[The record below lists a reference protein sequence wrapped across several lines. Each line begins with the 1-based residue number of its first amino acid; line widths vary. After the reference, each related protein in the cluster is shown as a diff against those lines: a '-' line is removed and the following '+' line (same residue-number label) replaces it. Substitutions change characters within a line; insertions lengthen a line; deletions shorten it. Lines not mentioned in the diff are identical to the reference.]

1 MTGLANY
8 KEFANSGAP
17 VAIAIE
23 KTPFAWLSQAIIL
36 AILVGYTSV
45 ILIDLM
51 AQSRM
56 FYSISRDGLL
66 PKMFSDLHP
75 RYKTPYKS
83 NIVLCS
89 FIALFAAFVPITVV
103 GEMTSIGTLLAFLMV
118 CVGIMILRKT
128 DPAAERPFR
137 VPLVPLI
144 PVLGILTCLG
154 MMVFMPW
161 ETWVR
166 LFVWLAIGMVIYF
179 SYGKKNSVLRKALH
193 K

>member
-1 MTGLANY
+1 
-8 KEFANSGAP
+8 
-17 VAIAIE
+17 
-23 KTPFAWLSQAIIL
+23 
-36 AILVGYTSV
+36 
-45 ILIDLM
+45 
-51 AQSRM
+51 
-56 FYSISRDGLL
+56 
-66 PKMFSDLHP
+66 
-75 RYKTPYKS
+75 
-83 NIVLCS
+83 
-89 FIALFAAFVPITVV
+89 
-103 GEMTSIGTLLAFLMV
+103 
-118 CVGIMILRKT
+118 
-128 DPAAERPFR
+128 ERPFR